1 MNDFY
6 TEQLV
11 KRKAT
16 GKTVLAKAG
25 LCIVT
30 LASVVLVMRVPF
42 TIIVPIA
49 LIALDVFLFRSM
61 DVEYEY
67 LYVNGELDID
77 KIMAKS
83 RRKRI
88 FSTGIEELELLA
100 PTGSSELRLIK
111 ADKTHDYSTH
121 VEGHKTYEMI
131 VVQKG
136 QKVKVIFEPNETIL
150 KGFKTLDS
158 RKVII

>member
-16 GKTVLAKAG
+16 GKTILAKAG
-25 LCIVT
+25 LILLT
-30 LASVVLVMRVPF
+30 LFSLVFVMKVPF
-42 TIIVPIA
+42 AFILPII
-49 LIALDVFLFRSM
+49 LIAVDVYLFRNM

-67 LYVNGELDID
+67 LFVNGELDID

-111 ADKTHDYSTH
+111 ADKTFNYSTH
-121 VEGHKTYEMI
+121 VSGHKTYELI
-131 VVQKG
+131 VIQKG
-136 QKVKVIFEPNETIL
+136 QKVKVIFEPNDTIL
-150 KGFKTLDS
+150 NGFKTLDS